1 MKKERWTP
9 LAQTV
14 LVLLGALVVT
24 NVAFLILVHTGG
36 PFIGLTIYLILLIA
50 IWRGRQPDYRPAA
63 VGGFV
68 GLVIHIL
75 EVILV
80 GWTTY
85 PLLMALNLILP
96 AALVPAAWLANKD
109 VLRAHPNR

>member
-1 MKKERWTP
+1 MKKERRTP

-24 NVAFLILVHTGG
+24 NVAFLILVHAGG
-36 PFIGLTIYLILLIA
+36 PFIGLTFYLILLIV

-68 GLVIHIL
+68 GLVIHIV
-75 EVILV
+75 EVTLV

-85 PLLMALNLILP
+85 PLLMVLNLILP
-96 AALVPAAWLANKD
+96 AALVPMAWLASKE
-109 VLRAHPNR
+109 V